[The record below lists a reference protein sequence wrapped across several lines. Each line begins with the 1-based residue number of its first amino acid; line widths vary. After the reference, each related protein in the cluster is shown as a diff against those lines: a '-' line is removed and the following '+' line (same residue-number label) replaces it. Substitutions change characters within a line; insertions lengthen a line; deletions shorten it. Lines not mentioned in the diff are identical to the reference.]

1 MCNPREILKL
11 IPFFINTAYS
21 RAMQK
26 WANSNVSNSRIIV
39 NRLAFKKC
47 NGQHNGR
54 VLPKCNSEKLHK
66 FCLIELSKHGYWLFK
81 SYSFPVKETVNFNR
95 GVGTLN
101 AIMHW
106 SYNLKM
112 VIHFI
117 FREKT
122 ATRNQYILLK

>member
-1 MCNPREILKL
+1 ME
-11 IPFFINTAYS
+11 YS
-21 RAMQK
+21 LAVGEG
-26 WANSNVSNSRIIV
+26 ANSNVSNSRIIAV
-39 NRLAFKKC
+39 RLTLKKC

-101 AIMHW
+101 AIMHC